1 MNEVTLVR
9 MPDYNAW
16 LVEALEHLSGSAFRL
31 QIYKKVWESH
41 HEELEGTDAFFQWQH
56 QINSA
61 AEALRRSGAL
71 MPVHGR
77 KHCPWT
83 LVAEPRVRERRPLPA
98 AALTLPFER
107 DDAAEK
113 R

>member
-1 MNEVTLVR
+1 MTEVTLVR
-9 MPDYNAW
+9 MPEYNAW

-31 QIYKKVWESH
+31 QIYKRVWESH

-56 QINSA
+56 QINLA

-83 LVAEPRVRERRPLPA
+83 LVVEPTVREPRPLPA